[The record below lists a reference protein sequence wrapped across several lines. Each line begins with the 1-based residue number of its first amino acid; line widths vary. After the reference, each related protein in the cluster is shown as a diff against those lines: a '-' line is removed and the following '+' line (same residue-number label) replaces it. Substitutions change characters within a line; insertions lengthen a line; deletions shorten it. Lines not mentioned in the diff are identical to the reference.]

1 MVDTS
6 RSPSRS
12 PPRGGD
18 RSPDRDRSGG
28 RPRSGRSF
36 GGDTERRGYRDRDAF
51 SVFVGGLNFNTD
63 ESTLRDHFE
72 RFGEVESVRIIY
84 DRETSRSK
92 GIAFVHFSEKDA
104 EDAIPA
110 AVERTHGIEID
121 GRVLRCNPAADG
133 PKAHQR
139 EPRSNDRAARG
150 RHDDRGRGG
159 RDRDDSRQPRGP
171 PSGRRGRYSRS
182 RSRSPPRGR
191 DRRGRSR
198 SRSDS
203 PPPRRSSARRS
214 DRKRSRSP
222 GGKDEG
228 GDASGDLS
236 EARAHN
242 AELEK
247 RLAALE
253 DAVARS
259 KGSED
264 SQAARADALESA
276 LESAVERQ
284 RRRKGLV
291 KKVVKAGAKATRC
304 REELRD
310 AEERLAG
317 ALREAQEAIEDAAG
331 DEE

>member
-1 MVDTS
+1 M
-6 RSPSRS
+6 
-12 PPRGGD
+12 
-18 RSPDRDRSGG
+18 
-28 RPRSGRSF
+28 
-36 GGDTERRGYRDRDAF
+36 
-51 SVFVGGLNFNTD
+51 FVGGLNFNTD

-104 EDAIPA
+104 EDAIQA

-150 RHDDRGRGG
+150 RHDDRGGGG

>member
-1 MVDTS
+1 
-6 RSPSRS
+6 
-12 PPRGGD
+12 
-18 RSPDRDRSGG
+18 
-28 RPRSGRSF
+28 
-36 GGDTERRGYRDRDAF
+36 
-51 SVFVGGLNFNTD
+51 VFVGGLNFNTD

-150 RHDDRGRGG
+150 RHD
-159 RDRDDSRQPRGP
+159 SRQPRGP

-191 DRRGRSR
+191 DHRGRSR

-264 SQAARADALESA
+264 SQTARADALESA